1 MNDSQIPNSVSFSD
15 LQGYMENAQPE
26 PSKKV
31 VNNLT
36 QEDIERIA
44 GALLDKALDDCPDP
58 IVHKIMALGILT
70 NLHTWHEAMA
80 KQALEAG
87 DAECAG
93 LTMEDAGALRTA
105 YRILHNVSL
114 GESDFTLSE

>member
-1 MNDSQIPNSVSFSD
+1 MNNSQIPNSVSFSD
-15 LQGYMENAQPE
+15 LQGYMENAPSE
-26 PSKKV
+26 PSKTI

-36 QEDIERIA
+36 QEDIEKIA
-44 GALLDKALDDCPDP
+44 GALVDGALEKCPDP
-58 IVHKIMALGILT
+58 IVHKIMALSILS
-70 NLHTWHEAMA
+70 NLHAWHEAMA
-80 KQALEAG
+80 KQALEHG

-93 LTMEDAGALRTA
+93 ITMEDAGALRAA

>member
-1 MNDSQIPNSVSFSD
+1 
-15 LQGYMENAQPE
+15 MENAQPE

-114 GESDFTLSE
+114 GDSDFTISE

>member
-26 PSKKV
+26 PTKKV

-44 GALLDKALDDCPDP
+44 GALLDKAVEDCPDP
-58 IVHKIMALGILT
+58 IVHKIMALGILS

-93 LTMEDAGALRTA
+93 LTMEDAGALRVA
-105 YRILHNVSL
+105 YKILHNVSL
-114 GESDFTLSE
+114 GKSDFTISE